1 LFNTRPRSEETGV
14 STDQTTDVD
23 YEPYDAEINLKRF
36 PEWTADEDGAR
47 LAFTSTVRGWETLP
61 VLV

>member
-1 LFNTRPRSEETGV
+1 MHTTVSSNLIFVQYPAALEEV
-14 STDQTTDVD
+14 
-23 YEPYDAEINLKRF
+23 LKRF